1 MSIPQSF
8 IQDLLARVDIVD
20 IVGKHVQLKKG
31 GANFVG
37 LCPFHNEKSPS
48 FSVSPTKQ
56 FFHCFGCGK
65 TGNAI
70 GFLMEHAGMHF
81 VEAVKDLAQS
91 YGLVVPETEF
101 SPEERQKAVEHQKKQ
116 HSIVDVLETASTH
129 FKKNLKES
137 PKAIQYLKKRGL
149 SGEVAK
155 QFGLGYSTD
164 EWTALAKIFDPYTD
178 PVLVESG
185 LVIENKEDPS
195 QEKRYDR
202 FRDRIMFPIRNIKG
216 ECIGFGGRVMGDS
229 MPKYLN
235 SPETPVFSK
244 GKELYGLFEA
254 RQHLKD
260 KGHAIVTEGY
270 MDVVALAQLGVPNAV
285 ATLGTACTPDH
296 ISKLFRFTDT
306 IVFSFDGDQAGRR
319 AAKKAL
325 EVSLPFAK
333 DTRTLKFLFLPQE
346 HDPDSYIRAEG
357 VDAFSRLVS
366 SATPLSQFLLD
377 ISRSGCD
384 LSTAEGRS
392 MLAAQAKPLWS
403 ALPQG
408 VLQTQLLNEIADL
421 VHIGHFELKQLWS
434 DAPQA
439 GFNKPNSNSNS
450 KSTFASKPYN
460 TSTWNSKSRQEMSP
474 RRITV
479 RQAPMSR
486 QDRAVQILFQH
497 MSQWSAMG
505 TEQQNLLC
513 HLPSP
518 HGLA

>member
-202 FRDRIMFPIRNIKG
+202 FRDRIMFWWP
-216 ECIGFGGRVMGDS
+216 GD
-229 MPKYLN
+229 
-235 SPETPVFSK
+235 
-244 GKELYGLFEA
+244 G
-254 RQHLKD
+254 RQH
-260 KGHAIVTEGY
+260 
-270 MDVVALAQLGVPNAV
+270 AQVLEFARNA
-285 ATLGTACTPDH
+285 
-296 ISKLFRFTDT
+296 R
-306 IVFSFDGDQAGRR
+306 
-319 AAKKAL
+319 
-325 EVSLPFAK
+325 
-333 DTRTLKFLFLPQE
+333 
-346 HDPDSYIRAEG
+346 
-357 VDAFSRLVS
+357 
-366 SATPLSQFLLD
+366 
-377 ISRSGCD
+377 
-384 LSTAEGRS
+384 
-392 MLAAQAKPLWS
+392 
-403 ALPQG
+403 
-408 VLQTQLLNEIADL
+408 VLQ
-421 VHIGHFELKQLWS
+421 
-434 DAPQA
+434 
-439 GFNKPNSNSNS
+439 
-450 KSTFASKPYN
+450 
-460 TSTWNSKSRQEMSP
+460 RQ
-474 RRITV
+474 RTV
-479 RQAPMSR
+479 RS
-486 QDRAVQILFQH
+486 V
-497 MSQWSAMG
+497 
-505 TEQQNLLC
+505 
-513 HLPSP
+513 
-518 HGLA
+518 